1 MARAGI
7 FAGAL
12 AAALIA
18 LAASAA
24 PAQESPAAPEP
35 PPATVPETVPTTAP
49 SENGGAPPGPAT
61 LPTALPTTLPT
72 TLPKTLAGAAGTW
85 DLSLE
90 GGRRRCVLTLAME
103 TGPSGRAARF
113 PAGCRRALPLMAGIG
128 GWLFTGE
135 ELRLVDRNL
144 RPVLTFARSPDGM
157 SLGATAEN
165 GERYNLVPLQIAAM
179 QPPAPDS
186 APVTPATTAAEGQAS
201 TPAAATEKAAEP
213 PAPGPAPG
221 LYALDRAEQKDVCR
235 LEFTLSL
242 EAGKDTAPVRVLP
255 DCRDSGITVFDP
267 VSWRFANGHLT
278 LKARRGHAVNLVA
291 IGEGRWR
298 RDPEIGAPLLLRK
311 VEP

>member
-1 MARAGI
+1 MTRIAL
-7 FAGAL
+7 AGAL
-12 AAALIA
+12 ALLALTAAQ
-18 LAASAA
+18 
-24 PAQESPAAPEP
+24 AQESPPEP
-35 PPATVPETVPTTAP
+35 APAT
-49 SENGGAPPGPAT
+49 APPESGGGVPPGLAT
-61 LPTALPTTLPT
+61 LPT
-72 TLPKTLAGAAGTW
+72 TLAGAAGTW

-90 GGRRRCVLTLAME
+90 GGRRRCVLTLSME

-135 ELRLVDRNL
+135 TLRLVDRNL
-144 RPVLTFARSPDGM
+144 RPMLIFARSPDGL

-179 QPPAPDS
+179 QPPAAAGTATVTQAAQGD
-186 APVTPATTAAEGQAS
+186 APPTATAPEKPAETSVQ
-201 TPAAATEKAAEP
+201 
-213 PAPGPAPG
+213 GPAPG
-221 LYALDRAEQKDVCR
+221 LYALDRAAQKDVCR
-235 LEFTLSL
+235 LDFSSSPD
-242 EAGKDTAPVRVLP
+242 AGKDTAPVRVLP

-298 RDPEIGAPLLLRK
+298 RDPEIGAPLVLRK